1 MNQFL
6 IALIGGVG
14 TGSLYAMLGT
24 GLVVAFRGSGVINL
38 GHGAV
43 AGYAAYV
50 FNELRTS
57 GDLYLPWFDIIPEW
71 GFLRTLR
78 TTLMRTIH
86 QTAMLRTNPVHYA
99 D

>member
-14 TGSLYAMLGT
+14 AGSLYAMLGT

-43 AGYAAYV
+43 AG
-50 FNELRTS
+50 
-57 GDLYLPWFDIIPEW
+57 
-71 GFLRTLR
+71 
-78 TTLMRTIH
+78 
-86 QTAMLRTNPVHYA
+86 
-99 D
+99 